1 LRERCECRASFARE
15 LILTFGQ
22 ASAQNAK
29 NLWLRLN
36 HTPVGTLQTDY
47 RGRCVDKNIFF
58 SLQRINLRKRES

>member
-1 LRERCECRASFARE
+1 MPRLIRARIDLDIRSSLGSER
-15 LILTFGQ
+15 
-22 ASAQNAK
+22 K

-58 SLQRINLRKRES
+58 SQQRINLRKRES